1 MDENAAGLAVLLAVV
16 VVYAAA
22 ARRLDRVSVTSAIVF
37 TAAGLALGGQGLDVL
52 PTTLSLDAETTK
64 LLAESA
70 LVVLLFAD
78 ASTVNARAAAG
89 DVALVGRLLGVGLP
103 LAVAAGALVAAPV
116 LPELSWAACVLLAA
130 MLAPTD
136 AALGLSM
143 FRNRAVPARVRRVLN
158 VESGLN
164 DGVATPVVFFAIAVV
179 VDEAAAT
186 SQADAVSAIAEA
198 ARDLALG
205 VGVGALVGVAGGFA
219 LMRARSRGWTTPES
233 EEIGILALAALTYTA
248 ALAADANG
256 FVAAFAGGL
265 AFGAVTRRALR
276 DRTGVTDDVGQVLAL
291 LVWTV
296 FGSLLVGPVLADGI
310 EWAPIGYAL
319 LSLTVVR
326 MVAVAVALAGA
337 GLRWETVAVMGWF
350 GPRGLASGV
359 FLLIVVI
366 ELEHAAPGVA
376 HTIAVTGTWTILLS
390 VLLHGLT
397 AGPLGRAYGRR
408 SAAFPGTAPELAG
421 GPEPRSRRRHMAG

>member
-37 TAAGLALGGQGLDVL
+37 TVAGLALGSTGLDVL
-52 PTTLSLDAETTK
+52 PATLSLDAETTK

-78 ASTVNARAAAG
+78 ASTVDARAAAG
-89 DVALVGRLLGVGLP
+89 DAALVGRLLGIGLP
-103 LAVAAGALVAAPV
+103 LAVGIGALLAAPI
-116 LPELSWAACVLLAA
+116 LPELSVAACVLLAA

-164 DGVATPVVFFAIAVV
+164 DGIATPIVFFTIAVV

-186 SQADAVSAIAEA
+186 SNADAASALAEA
-198 ARDLALG
+198 ARDLAVGLG
-205 VGVGALVGVAGGFA
+205 MGVLVGVLGGLA
-219 LMRARSRGWTTPES
+219 LTRARARGWTTPES
-233 EEIGILALAALTYTA
+233 EEIGILALAALTYAA
-248 ALAADANG
+248 ALATDANG

-265 AFGAVTRRALR
+265 AFGAVTRRSMR

-291 LVWTV
+291 LVWTL
-296 FGSLLVGPVLADGI
+296 FGSLLVGPVLTDGLD
-310 EWAPIGYAL
+310 WAPIAYAV

-326 MVAVAVALAGA
+326 MAATALALAGS
-337 GLRWETVAVMGWF
+337 GLRWQTVALMGWF

-366 ELEHAAPGVA
+366 ELEEAASGVA

-390 VLLHGLT
+390 VVLHGVT

-408 SAAFPGTAPELAG
+408 ATTFPATAPELGG
-421 GPEPRSRRRHMAG
+421 GPEPRTRRRHMAV

>member
-1 MDENAAGLAVLLAVV
+1 MDENAAGLAVLLVVV
-16 VVYAAA
+16 VVYSAA
-22 ARRLDRVSVTSAIVF
+22 ARRLDRLSVTSAIVF
-37 TAAGLALGGQGLDVL
+37 TAAGLALGTEGLDIL
-52 PTTLSLDAETTK
+52 PLSLSLDAETTK

-78 ASTVNARAAAG
+78 ASTVDARAAGG
-89 DVALVGRLLGVGLP
+89 DAALVGRLLGIGLP
-103 LAVAAGALVAAPV
+103 LAVGIGALLAAPL
-116 LPELSWAACVLLAA
+116 LPELSWAACALLAA

-179 VDEAAAT
+179 VDEASAT
-186 SQADAVSAIAEA
+186 STADAASAIAEA

-205 VGVGALVGVAGGFA
+205 VGVGAAVGAAGG
-219 LMRARSRGWTTPES
+219 LLLLRARARGWTTPES

-248 ALAADANG
+248 ALAAGANG

-265 AFGAVTRRALR
+265 ALGAVTRRALR
-276 DRTGVTDDVGQVLAL
+276 ERTGVTDDVGQVLAL
-291 LVWTV
+291 LVWTL

-310 EWAPIGYAL
+310 DWAAIAYAV

-326 MVAVAVALAGA
+326 MVAVALALAGT
-337 GLRWETVAVMGWF
+337 GFRWQTVALMGWF

-366 ELEHAAPGVA
+366 ELEGIAPDVA
-376 HTIAVTGTWTILLS
+376 ETIAVTGTWTILLS

-408 SAAFPGTAPELAG
+408 AAAFAGPAPEREA
-421 GPEPRSRRRHMAG
+421 GPEPRTRRRHMAT

>member
-1 MDENAAGLAVLLAVV
+1 VNDGIA
-16 VVYAAA
+16 
-22 ARRLDRVSVTSAIVF
+22 TPIVF
-37 TAAGLALGGQGLDVL
+37 FT
-52 PTTLSLDAETTK
+52 
-64 LLAESA
+64 
-70 LVVLLFAD
+70 
-78 ASTVNARAAAG
+78 
-89 DVALVGRLLGVGLP
+89 
-103 LAVAAGALVAAPV
+103 
-116 LPELSWAACVLLAA
+116 
-130 MLAPTD
+130 
-136 AALGLSM
+136 
-143 FRNRAVPARVRRVLN
+143 
-158 VESGLN
+158 
-164 DGVATPVVFFAIAVV
+164 IAVV

-186 SQADAVSAIAEA
+186 SNADAVSALAEA
-198 ARDLALG
+198 ARDLAVGLG
-205 VGVGALVGVAGGFA
+205 MGVLVGVLGGLA
-219 LMRARSRGWTTPES
+219 LTRARARGWTTPES
-233 EEIGILALAALTYTA
+233 EEIGILALAALTYAA
-248 ALAADANG
+248 ALATDANG

-291 LVWTV
+291 LVWTL

-326 MVAVAVALAGA
+326 VAAVALALAGA
-337 GLRWETVAVMGWF
+337 GLRWETVALMGWF

-366 ELEHAAPGVA
+366 ELEQAAPGVA

-408 SAAFPGTAPELAG
+408 SAGFPATAPELAG